1 MLNPLQN
8 QFNQFMQQMKGQ
20 NPNVL
25 INQLLSSGRVSQQQ
39 INEAHKRAKQF
50 EQQFDGMKKFFGF

>member
-25 INQLLSSGRVSQQQ
+25 INQLVSSGRVSQQQ
-39 INEAHKRAKQF
+39 INEAHQKAK
-50 EQQFDGMKKFFGF
+50 ELEKQFDGIKKFFGF